1 MAFTSSTQGAIAD
14 INMTPMIDVLLVL
27 IVIFMVMTPLT
38 PNGLEARIAQPP
50 SDTAEPARTG
60 PAVIS
65 VDRTGEIFLN
75 KDPVSL
81 PALQSRLRTLFRNA
95 ARPVV
100 FVRGHKDLEFRQ
112 VAQVIDAAK
121 GAGIHNVALT
131 TTNNE

>member
-1 MAFTSSTQGAIAD
+1 MAFTGSTQGSIAD

-38 PNGLEARIAQPP
+38 PQGLEARIAQPA
-50 SDTAEPARTG
+50 SDVVEPIKTG

-65 VDRTGEIFLN
+65 VDRAGAIFLN
-75 KDPVSL
+75 KDPITL
-81 PALQSRLRTLFRNA
+81 GALESRLSELFRNA

-100 FVRGHKDLEFRQ
+100 FVRGHKDLEFQQ

-121 GAGIHNVALT
+121 GAGIRNVALAT
-131 TTNNE
+131 SDLN